1 MVSVIIGIIN
11 IKASGY
17 TDIKYVLLVVAFGVN
32 ITWGIID
39 GATSVYGGL
48 VDQAEEDGLVNSLR
62 RNKQNQQYIDQL
74 KDALQRTILRK
85 LNDLD
90 QTKVVDI
97 VREGSPENI
106 KKYGASIDDL
116 KSFLAILMMDFI
128 TVFPVLIPL
137 YMIDDIRS
145 AVFWSHCVAVLLFII
160 IGMTW
165 AKHLNK
171 NILLAGATMGIIG
184 AAIIAFSFYF
194 GW

>member
-1 MVSVIIGIIN
+1 MERPQFMV
-11 IKASGY
+11 
-17 TDIKYVLLVVAFGVN
+17 
-32 ITWGIID
+32 
-39 GATSVYGGL
+39 GL

-74 KDALQRTILRK
+74 KDALQGTILRK
-85 LNDLD
+85 LNDQD
-90 QTKVVDI
+90 QTKVVDM
-97 VREGSPENI
+97 VREGTPEDI
-106 KKYGASIDDL
+106 KKYGASMDDL

-137 YMIDDIRS
+137 YIVDDIRL
-145 AVFWSHCVAVLLFII
+145 AVFWSHFVAVLLFII

-171 NILLAGATMGIIG
+171 NMLLAGATMGIIG